1 MNANRVATM
10 NCGVVDSNSISLS
23 STHAGHSNHALGL
36 PGGYLITPAR
46 RRHLLQSER
55 IGVRSGKRVLG
66 LAAYNTGTWH
76 RVAHH
81 FLVDRSLDP
90 PGTQLVTDVLI
101 MALEI
106 AALRDEIGSLTLV
119 VSDRALLT
127 RLAGHGYLSVLQN
140 SHEVWV
146 QQTVYCNSGNPAA

>member
-1 MNANRVATM
+1 M
-10 NCGVVDSNSISLS
+10 NCGVVDQNSITLS
-23 STHAGHSNHALGL
+23 STHAGHSNEALAL
-36 PGGYLITPAR
+36 PAGYLITPAR

-66 LAAYNTGTWH
+66 LAAYKAAGRCN

-81 FLVDRSLDP
+81 LLVDRSWDP
-90 PGTQLVTDVLI
+90 PSTQVVLDILI

-146 QQTVYCNSGNPAA
+146 QKTVYCDSGNSAT